1 MCEGTRRRLV
11 PLLVKGESAGSY
23 WTPNVDAMRLLDWPR
38 AADEEDDVVGAIIA
52 ERALSVLMVRGF
64 Q

>member
-1 MCEGTRRRLV
+1 V

-38 AADEEDDVVGAIIA
+38 AADKEDDVVGAIIA